1 MVDIEITLSL
11 PATLAR
17 EAAARGLLTP
27 AALQQMIDAEVERR
41 RTVDR
46 LFATMD
52 DLAAVDLPPL
62 SAEDLNAEIKAARAE
77 RQTRRAERMTV
88 AEDRLRA
95 LATARGLVWDDLDE
109 DAREVFIDDLLH
121 EDRYGS

>member
-11 PATLAR
+11 PDTLAR

-62 SAEDLNAEIKAARAE
+62 SAEDLNTEIKAARAE
-77 RQTRRAERMTV
+77 RRGRRAGG
-88 AEDRLRA
+88 A
-95 LATARGLVWDDLDE
+95 
-109 DAREVFIDDLLH
+109 
-121 EDRYGS
+121 